1 VSERVQVW
9 QCTCSEWKLG
19 ICTGGYRRGRG
30 WEQAGQ
36 QEVLGLRVR
45 ARLTCGNLEGNII
58 RVEGSQVQVRGALEC
73 GGKGVK
79 TCKLVTE
86 EVELKECKVVEDSLT
101 WHDQYIPSAAVRRVE
116 FQSNARH
123 DSDFLEETVVE
134 MMLKWGFYG
143 HTADQGL
150 RPASTRQ
157 WVASV
162 WEYPYLSQA
171 WNTVKDN
178 DEPLIELLQLL
189 SQQEQG
195 PHRKRGGGPGTK
207 VKYLPVDPAPYDF
220 IFIPI
225 CIAQG
230 KHWLLASIDVQK
242 REMQLLDCSKNYSG
256 RWRGQIHSI
265 LWVWFVALVRR
276 LRARGVAIQEE
287 PQWRIDISQVNLLDV
302 VELPGLK
309 YSQVRNH
316 LVECG
321 LKKCSPN
328 IAKLLGGAER
338 GCLAAL
344 NITVDEDRSN
354 PRVHGLARSVVLKLH
369 DSRRSKTTAN
379 VWLM

>member
-58 RVEGSQVQVRGALEC
+58 RVEGSRVQVRGALEC

-86 EVELKECKVVEDSLT
+86 EVELKECKIVEDSLT

-195 PHRKRGGGPGTK
+195 PH
-207 VKYLPVDPAPYDF
+207 
-220 IFIPI
+220 
-225 CIAQG
+225 
-230 KHWLLASIDVQK
+230 QK
-242 REMQLLDCSKNYSG
+242 RKQRRRPLRHLGMS
-256 RWRGQIHSI
+256 RGDGGCA
-265 LWVWFVALVRR
+265 FKRTC
-276 LRARGVAIQEE
+276 
-287 PQWRIDISQVNLLDV
+287 
-302 VELPGLK
+302 
-309 YSQVRNH
+309 
-316 LVECG
+316 LVEVR
-321 LKKCSPN
+321 LY
-328 IAKLLGGAER
+328 
-338 GCLAAL
+338 
-344 NITVDEDRSN
+344 
-354 PRVHGLARSVVLKLH
+354 
-369 DSRRSKTTAN
+369 
-379 VWLM
+379 